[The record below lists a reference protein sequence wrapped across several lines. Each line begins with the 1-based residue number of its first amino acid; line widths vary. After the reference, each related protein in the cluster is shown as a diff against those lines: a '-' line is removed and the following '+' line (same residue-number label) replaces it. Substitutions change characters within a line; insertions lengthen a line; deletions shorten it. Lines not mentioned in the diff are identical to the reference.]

1 VVEQKK
7 VVYMVHIIGNHNSV
21 FNSYIAE
28 IRDEVIQKD
37 SLRFRRNIER
47 LGEIISY
54 EMSKTFEYETRE
66 VTTSLG
72 IANVSMMK
80 DQPVI
85 ASILRAGLPL
95 HQGILN
101 YFDKAEN
108 AFISAYR
115 RHHKNG
121 TFDIHLEY
129 LASPDLT
136 GKELIL
142 CDPMLATGSSIVMTY
157 KALLARG
164 IPKHTHIVTLIAS
177 ADGLEYAKKN
187 FPENVTIWCG
197 AVDEELT
204 AKSYIVPGLGDA
216 GDLAYGTKI

>member
-1 VVEQKK
+1 
-7 VVYMVHIIGNHNSV
+7 MVNIIGNHNSV
-21 FNSYIAE
+21 FNNYIAE
-28 IRDEVIQKD
+28 IRDENIQKD

-54 EMSKTFEYETRE
+54 EMSKTFEYEMRE

-80 DQPVI
+80 NQPVI

-95 HQGILN
+95 HQGVLN

-142 CDPMLATGSSIVMTY
+142 CDPMLATGSSIVLTY
-157 KALLARG
+157 KALLSRG

-177 ADGLEYAKKN
+177 ADGIEYARKN